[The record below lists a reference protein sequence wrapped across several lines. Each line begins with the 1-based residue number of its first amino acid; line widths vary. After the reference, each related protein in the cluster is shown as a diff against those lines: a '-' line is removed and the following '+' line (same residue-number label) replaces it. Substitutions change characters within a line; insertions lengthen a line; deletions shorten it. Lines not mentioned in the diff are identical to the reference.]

1 MRRISHTSVRQGLPI
16 ALGIALILVAAAV
29 LFTLMLRVEPDFFD
43 DEAVVGVPT
52 FADADVEVYGYET
65 YDAIGVAKAA
75 LCGMPETINGR
86 DVRLFL
92 TNPADNTVAIRV
104 EIYTPRFVQKSDGTY
119 DAVPDVLL
127 GESGFIRPGEY
138 VEFLHLDRKLKTE
151 RTNVMIKIATL
162 DESTG
167 RSNGYFFVNTVL
179 VK

>member
-1 MRRISHTSVRQGLPI
+1 MRRISQTSVRQSLPS
-16 ALGIALILVAAAV
+16 ALGIAAILAAAIAAFV
-29 LFTLMLRVEPDFFD
+29 LLLQVGPDFFE
-43 DEAVVGVPT
+43 DEALPGVPT
-52 FADADVEVYGYET
+52 VADAETYGYEN
-65 YDAIGVAKAA
+65 YDAVGIAKAA
-75 LCGMPETINGR
+75 LCSMPEIIDGR

-92 TNPADNTVAIRV
+92 TNPADNTVAIKV
-104 EIYTPRFVQKSDGTY
+104 EIYTPKMVQKSDGSY
-119 DAVPDVLL
+119 DPVPDVLL

-138 VEFLHLDRKLKTE
+138 VEMVRLFDVLDTP